1 MRELKHYELLADV
14 FDYPGPGYRARISA
28 TREAL
33 EGRYSPAASALGE
46 FARLLP
52 PVEFDGPERAVAEL
66 QEIHTRSFEVQ
77 SITTLDVGYVAFGDD
92 YKRGELLVN
101 LNREHRAAGVD
112 CGSELPD
119 HLPNVLRLMAR
130 WQDPELV
137 NEFVQEILVPAL
149 RKMLRE
155 FGADRVEQRNALYEK
170 HYKTL
175 IATAAER
182 ATMYRHALAALLSV
196 VEKDFRPADE
206 SNVLQSDDFLRSI
219 RREMEIDGERKMS

>member
-1 MRELKHYELLADV
+1 MRELKHYESLADM
-14 FDYPGPGYRARISA
+14 FDYPGPGLQERIRAARK
-28 TREAL
+28 AL
-33 EGRYSPAASALGE
+33 EGRYPEAALELGE

-52 PVEFDGPERAVAEL
+52 PAVAEL

-101 LNREHRAAGVD
+101 LNREHSAVGVD

-137 NEFVQEILVPAL
+137 DEFVQEILVPAL

-155 FGADRVEQRNALYEK
+155 FGPDRMEQRNALYEK

-182 ATMYRHALAALLSV
+182 ATMYRHALAALLAV

-206 SNVLQSDDFLRSI
+206 SDALQSNDFLRSI
-219 RREMEIDGERKMS
+219 GREMEIDDAPAR

>member
-1 MRELKHYELLADV
+1 MREMKHYALLADV
-14 FDYPGPGYRARISA
+14 FDYPGATFFARVRA

-33 EGRYSPAASALGE
+33 EGRYPLAASELGE
-46 FARLLP
+46 FERLFP
-52 PVEFDGPERAVAEL
+52 PVDSDCAERAVAEL

-77 SITTLDVGYVAFGDD
+77 SITTLDIGYVVFGDD
-92 YKRGELLVN
+92 YKRGELLVH
-101 LNREHRAAGVD
+101 LNQEHRNVGVD

-119 HLPNVLRLMAR
+119 HLPNVLRLVAG
-130 WQDPELV
+130 WQVPELV
-137 NEFVQEILVPAL
+137 DEFVQEILVPAL

-155 FGADRVEQRNALYEK
+155 FGGSRMEQRNSLYRK

-175 IATAAER
+175 IATDAER

-206 SNVLQSDDFLRSI
+206 SDGMESNDFLRSI
-219 RREMEIDGERKMS
+219 RREMEIDSVTAR

>member
-1 MRELKHYELLADV
+1 MKHYALLADL
-14 FDYPGPGYRARISA
+14 FDYPGPEFFARVREI
-28 TREAL
+28 REAL
-33 EGRYSPAASALGE
+33 EARYPVAASELGE
-46 FARLLP
+46 FARLFP
-52 PVEFDGPERAVAEL
+52 PVDPDRPERAVAEL

-92 YKRGELLVN
+92 YKRGELLVH
-101 LNREHRAAGVD
+101 LNEEHRSAGVE

-119 HLPNVLRLMAR
+119 HLPNVLRLMAG

-137 NEFVQEILVPAL
+137 DEFVQEILVPVL

-155 FGADRVEQRNALYEK
+155 FGGDRMKQRDLLYRK

-175 IATAAER
+175 IATATER

-196 VEKDFRPADE
+196 VEKDFQPADE
-206 SNVLQSDDFLRSI
+206 TDGLESNDFLRSI
-219 RREMEIDGERKMS
+219 RREMEIDGVTAK